1 MQRVRGAYGALIR
14 APVIGPFARLPLR
27 LVRWWLQDPDLD
39 PSTRADGLALQLQ
52 AMQARLEHLTLAH
65 ETLCRDQERARL
77 ILFMMSGQLQP
88 AKPQA
93 VVARLE
99 RPRAPERRR
108 VRRVV
113 TRRLSPS

>member
-65 ETLCRDQERARL
+65 ETLCRDQERL
-77 ILFMMSGQLQP
+77 HLMLFMISGQFQP
-88 AKPQA
+88 AQSPA
-93 VVARLE
+93 VVPRLDSARAQ
-99 RPRAPERRR
+99 RSAAG
-108 VRRVV
+108 
-113 TRRLSPS
+113 